1 MAGAECPHRPSQLPE
16 PVRPLPWPCHC
27 PPWGWGHSQPALFPH
42 RLPLPEAWRGLR
54 DEALSEL
61 AGIPGCVFVH
71 ASGFIGGNCTREGA
85 LEMARRALELGGGT
99 EST

>member
-1 MAGAECPHRPSQLPE
+1 M
-16 PVRPLPWPCHC
+16 
-27 PPWGWGHSQPALFPH
+27 
-42 RLPLPEAWRGLR
+42 PEAWRGLR

-71 ASGFIGGNCTREGA
+71 ASGFIGGHRTRDGA
-85 LEMARRALELGGGT
+85 LQMARRALELGGGT

>member
-1 MAGAECPHRPSQLPE
+1 MAL
-16 PVRPLPWPCHC
+16 PLP
-27 PPWGWGHSQPALFPH
+27 PPGPGSLSNPLTPH

-71 ASGFIGGNCTREGA
+71 ASGFIGGNQTREGA
-85 LEMARRALELGGGT
+85 LEMARRTLALIQGT
-99 EST
+99 ESV